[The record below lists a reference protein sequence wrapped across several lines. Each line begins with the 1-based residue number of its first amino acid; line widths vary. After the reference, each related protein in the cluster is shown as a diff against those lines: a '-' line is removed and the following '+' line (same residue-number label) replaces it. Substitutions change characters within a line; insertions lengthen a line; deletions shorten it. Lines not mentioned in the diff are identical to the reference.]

1 MTKIQTH
8 TSSDAS
14 EMSLAALNDFSLV
27 NGGLLNQFWRRTR
40 LSGDALQWVPRRALV
55 AAVLAWVPLL
65 LLSMTDGNAWG
76 DRVPLTFLKD
86 VETHLRLLIAVPLLI
101 LAEVNVHRRLHQIV
115 PGFVQNGLIPDI
127 ARPRFD
133 AAIASAMRLRNSVL
147 AELLLIAF
155 VYSLGYYVWRNQ
167 VSLEVSSWFLAAGDG
182 SARLTHGGW
191 WAALVSMPVFQF
203 LMLRWYF
210 RLFIWARFLWQVSRI
225 DLNLEPTHPDGT
237 AGLRFLSLTGRAYKV
252 FLVAMGTVL
261 AGMIANRIFYAGAK
275 LLDFKLEIV
284 GWVVLLV
291 FLILGPMLIF
301 LPRLRAVRRK
311 GVLEYSRL
319 GQRYAGEF
327 HRKWASDGRPPD
339 EPLLGSADIQSL
351 ADLRNAFTVVDGMQL
366 TPFGLK
372 NALNLA
378 AYVLLPIAP
387 LLLTMFSVEQLVDR
401 MLKAVIM

>member
-1 MTKIQTH
+1 MTQIQTL
-8 TSSDAS
+8 TSAGPSEAS
-14 EMSLAALNDFSLV
+14 PAALHEFSLV
-27 NGGLLNQFWRRTR
+27 NGGMLNQFWRRTR
-40 LSGDALQWVPRRALV
+40 RSGDALQWVPRRALV
-55 AAVLAWVPLL
+55 AAVLTWVPLL
-65 LLSMTDGNAWG
+65 LLSMTEGNAWG
-76 DRVPLTFLKD
+76 DGVPLTFLKD

-101 LAEVNVHRRLHQIV
+101 LAELNVHRRLRQIV
-115 PGFVQNGLIPDI
+115 PGFVENGLIPDT

-133 AAIASAMRLRNSVL
+133 AAMASAMRLRNSVT

-155 VYSLGYYVWRNQ
+155 VYSVGFYVWRNQ
-167 VSLEVSSWFLAAGDG
+167 VSLDVSSWFLAAGNG
-182 SARLTHGGW
+182 SARLTHAGW

-237 AGLRFLSLTGRAYKV
+237 AGLRFLTLTARGYKV

-261 AGMIANRIFYAGAK
+261 AGMIANRILYSGAK

-301 LPRLRAVRRK
+301 LPRLRAVRRT
-311 GVLEYSRL
+311 GILEYSRL
-319 GQRYAGEF
+319 GQRYAVEF
-327 HRKWASDGRPPD
+327 HRKWSGDGHPPD

-351 ADLRNAFTVVDGMQL
+351 ADLRNAFMVVDGMQL
-366 TPFGLK
+366 VPFGMK

-387 LLLTMFSVEQLVDR
+387 LLLTTFSVEQLVER
-401 MLKAVIM
+401 MLKAVLL